1 MEAQAVLGT
10 SKKPL
15 VPCQSEQSLLRVR
28 RIKVRARV
36 ALTVMC
42 VLSSFSRTP
51 PWEPE
56 KFSARVGLIIAIVQ
70 SIIFMVLG
78 FANLFF
84 GTSTEKLTT
93 MVQAGLASGYTE
105 LIDSILSITPENA
118 FNSIERIVYV
128 ISGTVTMGYAAI
140 KSDTGRQVR
149 LIWKNFSCQVV
160 QYPLFVFVRL
170 HHQSFGFRFSRAR
183 QRAS

>member
-1 MEAQAVLGT
+1 M
-10 SKKPL
+10 
-15 VPCQSEQSLLRVR
+15 
-28 RIKVRARV
+28 
-36 ALTVMC
+36 
-42 VLSSFSRTP
+42 F
-51 PWEPE
+51 
-56 KFSARVGLIIAIVQ
+56 
-70 SIIFMVLG
+70 LG

-149 LIWKNFSCQVV
+149 LDK
-160 QYPLFVFVRL
+160 
-170 HHQSFGFRFSRAR
+170 FGHC
-183 QRAS
+183 